1 MVTFCP
7 GIETISNNPSENRDG
22 RVRGR
27 YTIFLDDLEL
37 LKQGKS
43 TCRYRVWSLPNLD
56 YFYNMEPRMSKQ
68 LAENTW
74 DTLKYVLERGESEE
88 VRRFVC
94 L

>member
-1 MVTFCP
+1 MVAFE
-7 GIETISNNPSENRDG
+7 GG
-22 RVRGR
+22 ML
-27 YTIFLDDLEL
+27 YFLDDLEL
-37 LKQGKS
+37 PKQGKS

-56 YFYNMEPRMSKQ
+56 YFYYMEPRMSKQ

-74 DTLKYVLERGESEE
+74 DALKYVLERGGSEE

>member
-1 MVTFCP
+1 
-7 GIETISNNPSENRDG
+7 
-22 RVRGR
+22 
-27 YTIFLDDLEL
+27 
-37 LKQGKS
+37 
-43 TCRYRVWSLPNLD
+43 
-56 YFYNMEPRMSKQ
+56 MSKQ